1 MRKEDKIFE
10 GRAKAQE
17 FCLSSMKERDDVHRA
32 IRLGLKKEHFEP
44 IYQPLFDLIVAQSAE
59 PGDNSSVWGGI
70 LAKSIASGDSLAFKT
85 WNLINIDNLTYGS
98 LSLKQY
104 VEAVITCARVENA
117 LKALRA
123 TEETLSCGN
132 PTSWQ
137 EAAAEMSTLSGK
149 LTNIAHDQSTEP
161 TLHDLAE
168 EICAEIDDPTRAK
181 RTPLHLGTLD
191 REFTSLESHE
201 LIVLAG
207 RPGTGKT
214 ALAVQLA
221 WEQAKRGINVAF
233 FSLEMSGKEL
243 IKRVALNNSG
253 RWCFDGPPAM
263 KDAVRT
269 VGKNKALRIYA
280 DHGATSLPYVE
291 STAIALSNAPGG
303 LGLVVIDYLQLMD
316 VLSEAK
322 QSNREQQIAQL
333 SRRLKLLPKRCKCPI
348 LVLAQL
354 NRGPEREDRAPR
366 VSDLRESGALEQ
378 DADRVWLLSEDESR
392 NVIMEQGKC
401 RNAPA
406 HIRAMLQFDRPI
418 YRFTQIAQE

>member
-1 MRKEDKIFE
+1 MSAHKIFD
-10 GRAKAQE
+10 GRAKTQE
-17 FCLSSMKERDDVHRA
+17 HCLSAMKERADVHRA
-32 IRLGLKKEHFEP
+32 IRLGLKREHFEP

-59 PGDNSSVWGGI
+59 PGDGSSVWGGI
-70 LAKSIASGDSLAFKT
+70 LAKSIAGGDDLPFKT
-85 WNLINIDNLTYGS
+85 WALINIDKLEGGD
-98 LSLKQY
+98 LRLKSY
-104 VEAVITCARVENA
+104 VEAIITCARVENA
-117 LKALRA
+117 LKALEGA
-123 TEETLSCGN
+123 KETLSGGN
-132 PTSWQ
+132 PCSWK
-137 EAAAEMSTLSGK
+137 EAAAEMSTLSNK
-149 LTNIAHDQSTEP
+149 LTNIACDQGTEP
-161 TLHDLAE
+161 TLHDMAE
-168 EICAEIDDPTRAK
+168 EICAEIDDPTKAK

-221 WEQAKRGINVAF
+221 WEQAKRGTNVAF
-233 FSLEMSGKEL
+233 FSLEMGGKEL
-243 IKRVALNNSG
+243 VKRVALNDSG
-253 RWCFDGPPAM
+253 RACFDGPAAM
-263 KDAVRT
+263 KDALRK
-269 VGKNKALRIYA
+269 VGKNNALKIYA
-280 DHGATSLPYVE
+280 ESSATSLPFIE

-316 VLSEAK
+316 VLAEAK

-333 SRRLKLLPKRCKCPI
+333 SRRLKLLPKRCRCPI

-378 DADRVWLLSEDESR
+378 DADRVWLLSEDEEQ

-401 RNAPA
+401 RNATA
-406 HIRAMLQFDRPI
+406 HIRAKLQFDRPI
-418 YRFTQIAQE
+418 YRFTQIATHD